1 MSQML
6 TVNQIAERF
15 GVSSMAVRLWIK
27 DGLPVKYE
35 KVIGIKTRMIIDPE
49 NVIEYQKRK
58 ERR

>member
-1 MSQML
+1 MSELLTVREIAEKFKVSQM
-6 TVNQIAERF
+6 
-15 GVSSMAVRLWIK
+15 SVRLWIK

-49 NVIEYQKRK
+49 NVILYQKRK